1 MSKLKELARKYGY
14 YQADNIPLEALEND
28 WFKKHYPTPN
38 DYPTVPQ
45 IPVGLQIRDIEVGMF
60 YEVVESM
67 GSYFIRTTNILVY
80 TPKYPDLIYTLI
92 NYKKNQF
99 NSKKNQYFLLPESN
113 ITQPYDQKLSS
124 KFRDKEIYSL
134 LKPRYIKAFEFTPKK
149 INAWLDYSY
158 NYYNAIITAYNKQI
172 EQVNKN
178 IQEVEKYCE
187 LGQKRG
193 AKVHKDLDNH
203 TTIDIDNFYIML
215 ELLDR
220 QTVLDKK
227 VFFQGDIDDILK

>member
-1 MSKLKELARKYGY
+1 MSKLKELASKYGY
-14 YQADNIPLEALEND
+14 YQADNIPLEALENE
-28 WFKKHYPTPN
+28 WFKKYFPTPN
-38 DYPTVPQ
+38 DYPTIPQ
-45 IPVGLQIRDIEVGMF
+45 IPEGLQIQDIEVGRF
-60 YEVVESM
+60 YEVVETEVR
-67 GSYFIRTTNILVY
+67 YFIRTTKILVY

-92 NYKKNQF
+92 NYKKNQ
-99 NSKKNQYFLLPESN
+99 YFLFPASK
-113 ITQPYDQKLSS
+113 ITQPYDQKLSH

-134 LKPRYIKAFEFTPKK
+134 PKPSYMIAFTPKK

-203 TTIDIDNFYIML
+203 TTINIDNFYIIL